1 MHFDEFSTI
10 EGYDSARDCLNDIT
24 SMVSKDKEDRKKMMM
39 DLQAKLRKA
48 QEQWNKR
55 CQLATADAPADAKA
69 DIKSTD
75 AESKDAKAG
84 HELARAEGKDTAGEE
99 KGGPAAAEGAD
110 DLENE
115 MELPVMMFFQPVS
128 MDSML
133 SQVLSLTE
141 YKTFSMIMRA
151 KVKQKKLLKMV
162 RKKVAKHATACR
174 ERREL
179 LGFHEVCDDTSTVA
193 GGTAYAD
200 STPTHRYS
208 SDRHI
213 RLDHLLSEFESLVDR
228 ICGLTPHHKALTEET
243 KNVLQLS
250 MWRQLVRGEAA
261 DAGAKGSGD
270 VTQSLQEK
278 KILFQKLIMNT
289 AMCLWRVCSFEQQ
302 FVIRSHINVMM
313 PRIAAIREDD
323 PDLINTL
330 HRAEALYL
338 CMAHEIIDDIEVQ
351 TLKAL
356 EEYETQ
362 HEQRRAALRASHHHK

>member
-1 MHFDEFSTI
+1 MHFDEFSTV
-10 EGYDSARDCLNDIT
+10 EGYDSARDCLNDIN
-24 SMVSKDKEDRKKMMM
+24 SMVAKDKDERKKMMM

-55 CQLATADAPADAKA
+55 CQLATAAAPADAKA
-69 DIKSTD
+69 DSKSTE
-75 AESKDAKAG
+75 AESKDAKVG
-84 HELARAEGKDTAGEE
+84 HELARMEGKDCAADDKE
-99 KGGPAAAEGAD
+99 GPVEGAD

-141 YKTFSMIMRA
+141 YKTFSLIMRA
-151 KVKQKKLLKMV
+151 KVKQKKLLRLV
-162 RKKVAKHATACR
+162 RKKVAKQATACR

-179 LGFHEVCDDTSTVA
+179 LGFHEVCDDTTVVAA
-193 GGTAYAD
+193 GSDYAD
-200 STPTHRYS
+200 STATHRYS

-213 RLDHLLSEFESLVDR
+213 HVDVLLSEFESLVDR
-228 ICGLTPHHKALTEET
+228 ICGLTPHHKALAEET
-243 KNVLQLS
+243 RNVLQLS
-250 MWRQLVRGEAA
+250 MWRQLVLGEDA
-261 DAGAKGSGD
+261 DSGAKGSD
-270 VTQSLQEK
+270 DSEQSLQQK
-278 KILFQKLIMNT
+278 KVLFQKLIMNT

-302 FVIRSHINVMM
+302 FVIRSQINMMM
-313 PRIAAIREDD
+313 PRIAAIKDDD
-323 PDLINTL
+323 PDLPNTM

-338 CMAHEIIDDIEVQ
+338 CMSHEIIDDIEKQ